1 MILFGLCYECI
12 AVSYGMVLLL
22 LWYTHTLLSVRV
34 THPRVLRTDLFWPC
48 VLRTAILW
56 PRVLRTVKQ
65 LKTIFG
71 VFIYISKNMLHATVL
86 SFLKTLALMCLFVV
100 NVRAIKWRR
109 FVNVVG

>member
-1 MILFGLCYECI
+1 LILFGLCYECI

-34 THPRVLRTDLFWPC
+34 THPRVLRTALFWPC

-65 LKTIFG
+65 LKNHFWRFHLHKQKYAACDCTIILENVSFD
-71 VFIYISKNMLHATVL
+71 VFV
-86 SFLKTLALMCLFVV
+86 CC
-100 NVRAIKWRR
+100 
-109 FVNVVG
+109 